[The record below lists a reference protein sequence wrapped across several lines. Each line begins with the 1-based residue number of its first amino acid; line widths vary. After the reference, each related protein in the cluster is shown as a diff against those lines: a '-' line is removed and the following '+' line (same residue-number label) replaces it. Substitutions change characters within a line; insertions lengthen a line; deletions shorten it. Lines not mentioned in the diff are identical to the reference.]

1 MYPTTFVVE
10 VPTFDA
16 PVTINVAAL
25 YQQFQT
31 IADARKRRGKRYPL
45 ALLLTIAVLS
55 KLAGYSSARAIA
67 DWARERAEALAE
79 LFELRQARMP
89 HPTTWTRVFGH
100 AAAIEALEQAVATLS
115 APPSTAEVPA
125 RGSIVLN
132 LDGKALRG
140 TIPLGQTAGV
150 HLLAAYQAEVG
161 SVRAQ
166 VAVERKTNEIGAAP
180 AVLHQLDLTGVVV
193 TGDAMFAQRGLS
205 TQIVEA
211 GGDYF
216 WWVKENQPGLL
227 AELML
232 LFDQEC
238 VTAGW
243 SAPPVDFTHAQ
254 SVDKGHG
261 RLEVRTLTTS
271 SMLAEYSDWPYLV
284 QAVKVERRRIT
295 KLKQT
300 HEVAYGITSLP
311 SAEAAAGRL
320 LVIGRAHWGIEN
332 GLHYR
337 RDVTLGEDGS
347 QVRCGQA
354 PEVLAALNNLV
365 CSLVVGAGVRNL
377 AEFQRSCARQLDQWL
392 DRRRC

>member
-150 HLLAAYQAEVG
+150 HLLAAYQADLG

-211 GGDYF
+211 GGD
-216 WWVKENQPGLL
+216 
-227 AELML
+227 
-232 LFDQEC
+232 
-238 VTAGW
+238 
-243 SAPPVDFTHAQ
+243 
-254 SVDKGHG
+254 
-261 RLEVRTLTTS
+261 
-271 SMLAEYSDWPYLV
+271 
-284 QAVKVERRRIT
+284 
-295 KLKQT
+295 
-300 HEVAYGITSLP
+300 
-311 SAEAAAGRL
+311 
-320 LVIGRAHWGIEN
+320 
-332 GLHYR
+332 
-337 RDVTLGEDGS
+337 
-347 QVRCGQA
+347 
-354 PEVLAALNNLV
+354 
-365 CSLVVGAGVRNL
+365 
-377 AEFQRSCARQLDQWL
+377 
-392 DRRRC
+392 